1 MKKIFCAFLLIVLG
15 TSCNAQ
21 QRVTSGAYNL
31 MLSSLLSHSVPEITV
46 DSLKKIKKEVVLLDA
61 RALSEFKISH
71 IKDAVWVG
79 YDEFEPKL
87 VANVDKN
94 AKVVVYCSV
103 GYRSEKISEKLLKM
117 GFKNVANLYGGIF
130 EWKNQDQTVVNQQGA
145 TPQVHAYN
153 RTWGVWLK
161 KGEKVYK

>member
-1 MKKIFCAFLLIVLG
+1 MKKILCAFLLLFLG

-21 QRVTSGAYNL
+21 QRVTSGSYNL
-31 MLSSLLSHSVPEITV
+31 MLNTLLSHSVPEITV
-46 DSLKKIKKEVVLLDA
+46 DSLKKVKKEVILLDA
-61 RALSEFKISH
+61 RALSEFKVSH
-71 IKDAVWVG
+71 LKNAIWVG
-79 YDEFEPKL
+79 YDEFRPNL
-87 VANVDKN
+87 VANIDKN

-103 GYRSEKISEKLLKM
+103 GYRSEKISEELLKI

-130 EWKNQDQTVVNQQGA
+130 EWKNQDQTVVNQSGT